1 MKTGLVCPEHLSH
14 IEFTD
19 ETRTGL
25 YIEVRSTSQGQGTF
39 WYRFKDDSNRTA
51 RIKIGRTTDVT
62 LQQAKDQVAIL
73 RAKKQLGQDIAG
85 EERKRKQSI
94 TWDEL
99 FCSWYLPH
107 AKQHLRSWGN
117 LEEMHRLRISDQF
130 GNKKLNQ
137 ITKYQIQAFHASLKD
152 QGLSPATADHHL
164 KLIRQALNL
173 AVEWDLL
180 KVNPAAKI
188 RLFNHDNKEE
198 RLMSDSE
205 LQRLMAV
212 LDRDGKKGRNA
223 RLAVKFLLMTGA
235 RVNEA
240 LHAKWSDID
249 RKNRTWQIQATNS
262 KSKRRRSVPLNDAAI
277 SVLDTLESEGKSEWV
292 FTSCRDDGL
301 QRLTTINKVWGRL
314 RKAADLEH
322 VRLHDLR
329 HMQASMLINS
339 GHSLYVVQ
347 KVLGHS
353 SADVSSRY
361 SHLSTHTLQD
371 AANSVGAYLDKALE
385 KKS

>member
-1 MKTGLVCPEHLSH
+1 MKTGLICPEHLAH
-14 IEFTD
+14 IEYTD
-19 ETRTGL
+19 ENRTGL

-39 WYRFKDDSNRTA
+39 WHRFKDDGNRTA
-51 RIKIGRTTDVT
+51 RIKIGRTIDVT
-62 LQQAKDQVAIL
+62 LQQAKDQVATL

-85 EERKRKQSI
+85 EEKKRKQSI

-99 FCSWYLPH
+99 FNSWYLPH
-107 AKQHLRSWGN
+107 VKQHLRSWGN

-130 GNKKLNQ
+130 GSKKLNQ
-137 ITKYQIQAFHASLKD
+137 ITKYQLQAFHVSLKD

-164 KLIRQALNL
+164 KFIRQALNL

-180 KVNPAAKI
+180 KVNPAAKVK
-188 RLFNHDNKEE
+188 LFNQDNKEE
-198 RLMSDSE
+198 RLMSDAE
-205 LQRLMAV
+205 LRRLMAV
-212 LDRDGKKGRNA
+212 LDRDGKKGQTA
-223 RLAVKFLLMTGA
+223 RFVVKFLLMTGA

-262 KSKRRRSVPLNDAAI
+262 KSKRRRSVPLNDTAI
-277 SVLDTLESEGKSEWV
+277 SLLDALESEGKSDWV
-292 FTSCRDDGL
+292 FTSSRGDGL
-301 QRLTTINKVWGRL
+301 QRMSTINKVWQRL
-314 RKAADLEH
+314 RKDADLEH

-339 GHSLYVVQ
+339 GHSLYIVQ

-353 SADVSSRY
+353 SADVTSRY
-361 SHLSTHTLQD
+361 SHLSTSTLQD
-371 AANSVGAYLDKALE
+371 AANSVGTYLDKALR
-385 KKS
+385 KKK